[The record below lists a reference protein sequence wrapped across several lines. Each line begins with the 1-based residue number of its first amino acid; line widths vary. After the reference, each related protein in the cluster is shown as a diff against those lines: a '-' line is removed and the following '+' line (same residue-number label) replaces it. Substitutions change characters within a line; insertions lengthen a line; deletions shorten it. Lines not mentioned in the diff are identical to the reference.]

1 MFAAYPV
8 DPDVAGTQGQMRRV
22 TEVAVTRPVR
32 ELISPAT
39 SSRHLVLAG
48 SASGLRRPA
57 LPAGLTLAWPILVY
71 TGPMLKLVLVS
82 AVGVGMLFAQGS
94 PQAGPGGPSGGGGGR
109 GRGTPPKNL
118 QVLKPE
124 EVGTYMFMAVNGLGT
139 MSSGG
144 CLYCHVSNEARE
156 LDDKPQK
163 VVARKMFQMV
173 KDINANTFNGEQKV
187 TCWTCHHGESK
198 PAAPPPAPA
207 RGGFGGAGGPGAGGA
222 PPPRPPQ

>member
-1 MFAAYPV
+1 
-8 DPDVAGTQGQMRRV
+8 
-22 TEVAVTRPVR
+22 
-32 ELISPAT
+32 
-39 SSRHLVLAG
+39 
-48 SASGLRRPA
+48 
-57 LPAGLTLAWPILVY
+57 
-71 TGPMLKLVLVS
+71 MLKLVLVS
-82 AVGVGMLFAQGS
+82 AVGVGMLFAQAP
-94 PQAGPGGPSGGGGGR
+94 PQAGPGGPSGGGR
-109 GRGTPPKNL
+109 GRGAPPKNL

-144 CLYCHVSNEARE
+144 CLYCHVSNESRE

-198 PAAPPPAPA
+198 ASRSSPGARPRRIRRCWWTGRRAPASPAPVEEA
-207 RGGFGGAGGPGAGGA
+207 ALAVGIFGPLRNGPET
-222 PPPRPPQ
+222 RPPFASDLLIFGEPAV